1 MYSKRAIDRAG
12 STIMSDSF
20 VRKHIVVSGQV
31 QGVGFRYRAMHAA
44 SALGLTGWV
53 RNDPSGTVTM
63 EIQGEEERIQRIIPM
78 IENSSWISIESC
90 DEKYIPVDVS
100 ESGFRVR
107 GY

>member
-1 MYSKRAIDRAG
+1 
-12 STIMSDSF
+12 MSSSF
-20 VRKHIVVSGQV
+20 VRKHIVFSGQV
-31 QGVGFRYRAMHAA
+31 QGVGFRYRTLHAA

-90 DEKYIPVDVS
+90 DEQYIPVDVS
-100 ESGFRVR
+100 EKGFRVR

>member
-1 MYSKRAIDRAG
+1 
-12 STIMSDSF
+12 MSSSF

-31 QGVGFRYRAMHAA
+31 QGVGFRYRTLHAA

-90 DEKYIPVDVS
+90 EEQYIPLDES
-100 ESGFRVR
+100 ESGFQVR